1 MKELEHKMDCQPDQI
16 AAYLDNELSGAT
28 LQDFEAH
35 LKRCSSCQIE
45 LRTQQQLLCTLDAA
59 FKTRFDLPSDFTRI
73 VKARAES
80 DVSGMR
86 QKTERRRALQV
97 TAMLAAASF
106 ALLGTAWQG
115 SILKPIQSIAR
126 VARSLFDLAWQ
137 TIYDA
142 ATGMTVILRL
152 LSQAIILNPHRSGL
166 LLLLAFLIA
175 FSLLPLLIAK
185 YHRTETIE

>member
-1 MKELEHKMDCQPDQI
+1 MDCQPDQI
-16 AAYLDNELSGAT
+16 AAYLDDELSGVAREN
-28 LQDFEAH
+28 FEAH
-35 LKRCSSCQIE
+35 LKTCSSCQAE

-59 FKTRFDLPSDFTRI
+59 FRTGVELPRDFTRI

-86 QKTERRRALQV
+86 QKSERRRALQV
-97 TAMLAAASF
+97 TTILAAASF

-115 SILKPIQSIAR
+115 SILNPARSVAR

-142 ATGMTVILRL
+142 AMGLTVILRL
-152 LSQAIILNPHRSGL
+152 LSQAIIFNPHRIGL
-166 LLLLAFLIA
+166 LLLFAFLVAI
-175 FSLLPLLIAK
+175 SLLPRLIAK
-185 YHRTETIE
+185 YHRAQTIE